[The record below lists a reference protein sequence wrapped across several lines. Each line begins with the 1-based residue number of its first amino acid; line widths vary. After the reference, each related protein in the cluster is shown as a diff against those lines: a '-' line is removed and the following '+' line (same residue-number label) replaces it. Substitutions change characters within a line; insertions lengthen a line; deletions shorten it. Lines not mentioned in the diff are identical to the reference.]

1 MFVVVAYDIS
11 SDEKRNKCMN
21 ILKDYGNRVNF
32 SVFECTVDAQKLK
45 EIKEKINKLIDN
57 KTDSVLYYILCD
69 ACKTK
74 RTYSGAPNLSDLS
87 DLDNTIIRL

>member
-57 KTDSVLYYILCD
+57 KTDSG
-69 ACKTK
+69 ACQHF
-74 RTYSGAPNLSDLS
+74 S
-87 DLDNTIIRL
+87 